1 MKKTILF
8 LFANIFIFS
17 FFSCAQKLP
26 VQKLTVTTQK
36 SGQICVLAEVA
47 KTQAQRNRG
56 FMERKNIPAGTGMK
70 RYKNIKLDYG
80 VNEDIMREYEESQ
93 MADDEEF
100 ADAEA
105 FETEIT
111 EMEDDFEE
119 TVDNTDE
126 ETPEIV
132 EID

>member
-1 MKKTILF
+1 
-8 LFANIFIFS
+8 
-17 FFSCAQKLP
+17 
-26 VQKLTVTTQK
+26 
-36 SGQICVLAEVA
+36 
-47 KTQAQRNRG
+47 
-56 FMERKNIPAGTGMK
+56 MK

>member
-36 SGQICVLAEVA
+36 SGQVCVLAEVA

-56 FMERKNIPAGTGMK
+56 FMERKNIPAGTGTIFVFERDQILSFWMK
-70 RYKNIKLDYG
+70 NTPPARCSKAVLLTAC
-80 VNEDIMREYEESQ
+80 SQ
-93 MADDEEF
+93 AH
-100 ADAEA
+100 
-105 FETEIT
+105 
-111 EMEDDFEE
+111 
-119 TVDNTDE
+119 
-126 ETPEIV
+126 
-132 EID
+132 